1 MAAPLLALP
10 FITKAGAAL
19 SKLGSL
25 LGGGAKAASTAKGIG
40 VMGMPAGVYAP
51 AAATATKAATTATK
65 AATTAAPAFKSGFGK
80 ALFGNMN
87 RNDIVGRLAPDA
99 FFGGMAALQTPGD
112 FGDKLIAG
120 TTSALGSGLLGLP
133 AGRLAGR
140 FGNTAGFL
148 GDTAGSLLGDYGGAV
163 VGDQIMRGKDKLAGG
178 EGMTPYERLSA
189 QQHAQMVAQI
199 RQQTLNSVGMGPEF
213 QQRYFDNTGMMS

>member
-51 AAATATKAATTATK
+51 AATTATK

-87 RNDIVGRLAPDA
+87 RGDIIGRLAPDA

-120 TTSALGSGLLGLP
+120 TTSTLGSGLLGLP

-163 VGDQIMRGKDKLAGG
+163 VGDQLMRGKDKLSGG
-178 EGMTPYERLSA
+178 EGMTPYERLNA
-189 QQHAQMVAQI
+189 QQHAQMIAQI
-199 RQQTLNSVGMGPEF
+199 RQQTLNSVGMGPGF